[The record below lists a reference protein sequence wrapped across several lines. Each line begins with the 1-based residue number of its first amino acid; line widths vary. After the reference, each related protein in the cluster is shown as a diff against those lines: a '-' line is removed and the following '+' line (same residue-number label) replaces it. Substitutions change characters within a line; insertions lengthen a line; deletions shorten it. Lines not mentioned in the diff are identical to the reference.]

1 MNRPFIV
8 AVDGPSG
15 SGKSSVCAQA
25 CQQLGFVY
33 VNTGQ
38 VYRCVA
44 WLLGEWGLESAD
56 TDVICARVAQELPR
70 ITWDAVQK
78 RFLYQG
84 RDLTSFLYE
93 ESVGLR
99 ASRVA
104 KLPALRTLLLPLQ
117 RSVAL
122 HTLQAGAIVDG
133 RDIASVVFPE
143 APLKIFMEASIEV
156 RAQRRLEELQA
167 HGVSAT
173 LDELQQQMQTRD
185 HQDST
190 REVAPLQQEPDAV
203 LLDTSHLGFEAAVS
217 ALVGLIRKR
226 AEKLG
231 MRLTVEKT

>member
-25 CQQLGFVY
+25 CKQLGFVY

-44 WLLGEWGLESAD
+44 WLLGEWELESAEA
-56 TDVICARVAQELPR
+56 DVICARVAQELPA
-70 ITWDAVQK
+70 ITWDAAQN

-104 KLPALRTLLLPLQ
+104 KIPALRTLLLPLQ

-122 HTLQAGAIVDG
+122 HTTQAGAVVDG

-156 RAQRRLEELQA
+156 RAKRRVEQLQA
-167 HGVSAT
+167 HGVAAA
-173 LDELQQQMQTRD
+173 LPEIQQQMQARD

-203 LLDTSHLGFEAAVS
+203 LLDTSHLGFEDAVA

-226 AEKLG
+226 MAELD
-231 MRLTVEKT
+231 V

>member
-15 SGKSSVCAQA
+15 SGKSSVCAEA
-25 CQQLGFVY
+25 CKQLRFVY
-33 VNTGQ
+33 ANTGQ

-44 WLLGEWGLESAD
+44 WLLGEWGLESAEA
-56 TDVICARVAQELPR
+56 DVICARVGQELPV
-70 ITWDAVQK
+70 ITWDGAQN

-93 ESVGLR
+93 EFVGLR

-104 KLPALRTLLLPLQ
+104 KIAALRTLLLPLQ

-122 HTLQAGAIVDG
+122 HTTQAGAVVDG

-156 RAQRRLEELQA
+156 RAQRRLEQLQA
-167 HGVSAT
+167 HGVVVGLS
-173 LDELQQQMQTRD
+173 EIQEQMQARD

-203 LLDTSHLGFEAAVS
+203 LLDTSHLGFEDAVA
-217 ALVGLIRKR
+217 ALVGLIQSR
-226 AEKLG
+226 ATQLG
-231 MRLTVEKT
+231 VSI